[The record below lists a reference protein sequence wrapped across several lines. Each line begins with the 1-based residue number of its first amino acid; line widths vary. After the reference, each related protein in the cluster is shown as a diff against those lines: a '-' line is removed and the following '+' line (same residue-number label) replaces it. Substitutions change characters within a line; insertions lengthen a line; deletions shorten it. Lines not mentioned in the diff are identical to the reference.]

1 MSSINVGDFKSLLCL
16 ANESFNLTVN
26 VLTPGQGQDTARH
39 GDAWG
44 VGGGGG
50 GGRGGGWAV
59 MGECKGLLVTLA
71 LGPHLSNNLSHKK
84 DLSQLIIQL

>member
-1 MSSINVGDFKSLLCL
+1 MIRS
-16 ANESFNLTVN
+16 
-26 VLTPGQGQDTARH
+26 RH
-39 GDAWG
+39 RASRRRL
-44 VGGGGG
+44 GGGGWGG